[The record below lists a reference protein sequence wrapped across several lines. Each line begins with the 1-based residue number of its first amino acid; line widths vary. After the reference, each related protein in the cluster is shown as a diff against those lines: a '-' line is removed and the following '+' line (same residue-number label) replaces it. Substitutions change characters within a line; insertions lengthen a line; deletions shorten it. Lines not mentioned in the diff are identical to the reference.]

1 MTDKIRIIKQI
12 IPAATRKL
20 TAKWTYEDI
29 PDRINRIKPVK
40 DMTKEEEA
48 DEIIRRLSQP
58 YRTSVET
65 LEDEIAQAMS
75 AEITKEIDNEIIK
88 SLVGMYAKRG

>member
-1 MTDKIRIIKQI
+1 MIDKIRIIKEI
-12 IPAATRKL
+12 ISAAPRRL

-29 PDRINRIKPVK
+29 GDRINRIKPVK

-58 YRTSVET
+58 YKTSAET
-65 LEDEIAQAMS
+65 LEDELAQAMS

-88 SLVGMYAKRG
+88 ALTGMYAKRG